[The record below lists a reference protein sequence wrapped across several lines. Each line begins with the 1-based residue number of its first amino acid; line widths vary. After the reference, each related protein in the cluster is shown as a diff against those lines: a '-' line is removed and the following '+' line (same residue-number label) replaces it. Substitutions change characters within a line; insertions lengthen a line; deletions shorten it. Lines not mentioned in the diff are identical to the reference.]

1 MIHENSAETPT
12 FLQEPTTTETAPR
25 RVYIVDDNSD
35 IRRSLHFSLSTV
47 NIVGWPF
54 VCAQDFLDEAAS
66 LTPAPLLLDVKMPG
80 IDGIEALTMLREQ
93 GINWPTIMMSAHGDI
108 STAVKSIQLGAVDFL
123 EKPFKFEELVELLDA
138 AHDNLAQTGEG
149 RFSKHDAQELLG
161 RMSPRETE
169 IIERLVQGDANKKV
183 ASDLGLSV
191 RTVEVHRANAMAKI
205 GVKSLSQILALMFAA
220 KGRALS

>member
-1 MIHENSAETPT
+1 MIDEDSAEIPT
-12 FLQEPTTTETAPR
+12 FLQEPTTAENAPR

-35 IRRSLHFSLSTV
+35 IRRSLHFSLATV

-80 IDGIEALTMLREQ
+80 IDGIEALTFLREQ

-108 STAVKSIQLGAVDFL
+108 SIAVKSIQLGAVDFL
-123 EKPFKFEELVELLDA
+123 EKPFKFEELVELLDTA
-138 AHDNLAQTGEG
+138 FDNLAQTGEG
-149 RFSKHDAQELLG
+149 KFSKRDAQELLG
-161 RMSPRETE
+161 RMSAREAE

-191 RTVEVHRANAMAKI
+191 RTVEVHRANAMGKI